1 MVHGLY
7 SKKDTYFVIG
17 GIVLLHVLVIGLCM
31 FWCYRFL
38 WNSYDASVFIL
49 LILFLGGL
57 ILCDVL
63 LSKVQGLSRFLV
75 RCKVDHTGLHCSMP
89 FKKNWSITWE
99 DIHTYG
105 LMGIN
110 NPVSYVQCFFSVDR
124 SMPDVNQLVNLSDK
138 QIVFQ
143 VNTPLCVAVM
153 QYLPKDIKTNLL
165 KAQKEGKDR
174 AFRR

>member
-1 MVHGLY
+1 MVYGLY
-7 SKKDTYFVIG
+7 SKKDTYLVVG
-17 GIVLLHVLVIGLCM
+17 GIVLLHLLVIGLSV

-38 WNSYDASVFIL
+38 WNYYDASVFVL
-49 LILFLGGL
+49 LILFWGGL

-75 RCKVDHTGLHCSMP
+75 RCKVDYTGLYCSMP
-89 FKKNWSITWE
+89 FKKKWSILWK
-99 DIHTYG
+99 DVHTYG
-105 LMGIN
+105 LLGIN

-124 SMPDVNQLVNLSDK
+124 SIPDVNQLVNLADN
-138 QIVFQ
+138 QIAFQ
-143 VNTPLCVAVM
+143 IDTPLWVAVM

-174 AFRR
+174 GFRR